1 MKKQNEN
8 IEDMLRSAKALVPSE
23 ALKEKVLRAAA
34 DIAPDPAPK
43 RAKTVRLS
51 FTKSVAII
59 AASVM
64 IFMSVFLSVFMTMG
78 TEYGSVYIDINP
90 SVELVINRKEQVTRV
105 VYHNRD
111 AKKLFS
117 DLNLKGENVA
127 DAMNTIFAEL
137 EENDYLTDTSEI
149 YISALAKREQYTE
162 KLLEYSTGRAEN
174 YLNSIGCRATLN
186 STRITA
192 EDIISSRNTGVSP
205 VKFKLIKDITNIDSG
220 YTLDFLQD
228 LDMKALKNI
237 YEILLGESES

>member
-1 MKKQNEN
+1 
-8 IEDMLRSAKALVPSE
+8 
-23 ALKEKVLRAAA
+23 
-34 DIAPDPAPK
+34 
-43 RAKTVRLS
+43 
-51 FTKSVAII
+51 
-59 AASVM
+59 M